1 MMKKLIAFI
10 IILVSLYACSNSES
24 NSNTINETSVESKNN
39 SNNRLNKNVYQ
50 SDSLS
55 IKFNYPEDWN
65 VAEGTFIGILNVE
78 SPKSSETDFQEIV
91 SIVVGGTSNK
101 GLDEFFGDNLAFIQ
115 GMFVDL
121 DQTEE
126 PQNVLINNTT
136 FKKVRY
142 NYLADGFPLTAQLF
156 VTIKDSNSYI
166 INCSALQNTFDTYA
180 EEFTSIV
187 NSLELK

>member
-1 MMKKLIAFI
+1 MKKLIAFI
-10 IILVSLYACSNSES
+10 AISVFVIGCGDSES
-24 NSNTINETSVESKNN
+24 SSTIHNDTSIENQENSY
-39 SNNRLNKNVYQ
+39 NRLNKNVYQ
-50 SDSLS
+50 SDSLG
-55 IKFNYPEDWN
+55 IKFNYPENWN

-91 SIVVGGTSNK
+91 SIVVGGTSDK
-101 GLDEFFGDNLAFIQ
+101 GLDEFFDDNLAFIQ

-126 PQNVLINNTT
+126 PENIVINSNT

-156 VTIKDSNSYI
+156 VTIKEGNSYI

-187 NSLELK
+187 NSIIIQ